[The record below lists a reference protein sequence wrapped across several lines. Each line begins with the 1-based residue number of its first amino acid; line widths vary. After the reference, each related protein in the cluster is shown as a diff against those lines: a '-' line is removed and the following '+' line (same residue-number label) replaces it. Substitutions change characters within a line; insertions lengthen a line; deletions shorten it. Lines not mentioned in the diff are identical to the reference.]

1 MTDCCVVACSAAVPV
16 DADVNDGGAAELSL
30 EPEVTVCLAV
40 SGVGAFVWLD
50 CLACAAVEM
59 VVDVGGAVVLSDLP
73 EVPSVVVVS
82 DFDDV
87 ISWFVV

>member
-30 EPEVTVCLAV
+30 EPEITVCLAV
-40 SGVGAFVWLD
+40 SGFVVVVRLD
-50 CLACAAVEM
+50 CLVCAAVEM
-59 VVDVGGAVVLSDLP
+59 VVELGGVVVLSDLT

-82 DFDDV
+82 DDA